1 MNKYMNRKTVV
12 DGQKFDSKKE
22 ANRWTELKLMERAGL
37 ITDLKRQVKFILTPA
52 KYDERGK
59 LILPTSVYIADFVYR
74 KNRRQVVED
83 VKGYKKGPA
92 YNLFRLKK
100 KVMYDKYKIFV
111 EEI

>member
-1 MNKYMNRKTVV
+1 MNKFKNRKTIV

-22 ANRWTELKLMERAGL
+22 ANRWAELKLMERAGL
-37 ITDLKRQVKFILTPA
+37 ITDLKRQVRFLLTPTV
-52 KYDERGK
+52 YDEQGK
-59 LILPTSVYIADFVYR
+59 CKMPSSSYIADFVYR
-74 KNRRQVVED
+74 KDHKLVVED

-92 YNLFRLKK
+92 YGLFVQKK

>member
-37 ITDLKRQVKFILTPA
+37 ITDLKRQVKFVLTPA
-52 KYDERGK
+52 QYDERGK
-59 LILPTSVYIADFVYR
+59 CILHTSVYIADFVYR
-74 KNRRQVVED
+74 KNRRRVVED
-83 VKGYKKGPA
+83 GKKKKKGPA
-92 YNLFRLKK
+92 YNLFMLKK
-100 KVMYDKYKIFV
+100 KIMYDKYKIFV